1 MLTVEINS
9 AAIYDMTLDSA
20 CYMMSQTNVESPGR
34 SVVRKVCGTC
44 TRQQT
49 GNFRYDKSKIY
60 VLRLVSRR
68 FIMFGKEFAVV
79 IFRYKVVLTKV
90 V

>member
-1 MLTVEINS
+1 MEINS
-9 AAIYDMTLDSA
+9 AVIYHMTLDSA

-34 SVVRKVCGTC
+34 SVVRKVPGTC
-44 TRQQT
+44 TRQQIGKKT
-49 GNFRYDKSKIY
+49 FDKSKIY

-68 FIMFGKEFAVV
+68 FIMFEKEFAAV

-90 V
+90 A